1 LNEIKKNK
9 KKTNSVKQPYNPS
22 ESFSMN
28 KYFNFL
34 SKRCIRYKMNFLC
47 YLDGK
52 EVERRNNRK
61 TNRVGKKDKSSCE
74 KFANL

>member
-1 LNEIKKNK
+1 LIEIKKN

-22 ESFSMN
+22 ELFSMN

-34 SKRCIRYKMNFLC
+34 SKRCIRYKMNFMC

-52 EVERRNNRK
+52 EVGKRNNRK
-61 TNRVGKKDKSSCE
+61 LTK
-74 KFANL
+74 